1 MSMFSKLSDLAKK
14 ALDSSGSASGSRP
27 GGGSGQTDWRSV
39 VRSAADALTGDGR
52 PGEQRPSDGRPSHG
66 AAQRNDSGWS
76 GSQRSASASTGG
88 HGSTSPARP
97 TAKEGSP
104 AAIDPA
110 DRAAIA
116 RYDYLLK
123 TADPHQIEE
132 VHREAFARLTPAQ
145 RAQVDERMRAE
156 LPESE
161 RPRSSGVDDLARAAA
176 RTEAARPGALRG
188 LLARAGGLGGGSRGA
203 GRAGS
208 GGGIGR
214 GALAGG
220 AVAGAGLAA
229 GGLLAAV
236 AGGAV
241 VSSVAGPLLEQA
253 ASFGVD
259 FDALA
264 GSLDIEGL
272 TGGLAGGV
280 DELAAGAGET
290 VSGLGDQVGGI
301 GEQVG
306 GLGEQ
311 VSGLASGFTLP
322 GLDDLFGR

>member
-1 MSMFSKLSDLAKK
+1 MSMFSKLSGLAKK
-14 ALDSSGSASGSRP
+14 ALDGSGSGSGSGSASGP
-27 GGGSGQTDWRSV
+27 TDWRSV

-52 PGEQRPSDGRPSHG
+52 PPGETARQPHADGYTDH
-66 AAQRNDSGWS
+66 
-76 GSQRSASASTGG
+76 SA
-88 HGSTSPARP
+88 PARP
-97 TAKEGSP
+97 SGPP
-104 AAIDPA
+104 AAARPSAPATSAGSVDPA

-145 RAQVDERMRAE
+145 RAQIDERMRAE

-161 RPRSSGVDDLARAAA
+161 RPRSSGPDDLARAAA
-176 RTEAARPGALRG
+176 RTEAARPGVLSG
-188 LLARAGGLGGGSRGA
+188 LLARAGGLGRRSGGRGGSA
-203 GRAGS
+203 GV
-208 GGGIGR
+208 GR

-264 GSLDIEGL
+264 GSLDLEGL
-272 TGGLAGGV
+272 TGGLTEGLAGGV

-290 VSGLGDQVGGI
+290 VAGLGDQVGGL

-311 VSGLASGFTLP
+311 VGGLGEQVGGLASGFGLP